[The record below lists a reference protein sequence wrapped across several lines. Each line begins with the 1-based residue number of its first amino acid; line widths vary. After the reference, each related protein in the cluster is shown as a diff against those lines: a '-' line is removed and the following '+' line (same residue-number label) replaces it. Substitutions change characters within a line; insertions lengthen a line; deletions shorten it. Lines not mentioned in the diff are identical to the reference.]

1 MSKFSQPHK
10 SSHAVRRWHTVLE
23 FCHHPRTAQALRVCP
38 VRVDSLG
45 GKLMI
50 KKSASEEVGK
60 ATATTEGTLDSRFAA
75 KLTKRLKKEAEAI
88 SETGK
93 ATKAGQRELDKA
105 FDMLDTALR
114 DHDARLLVT
123 ANAEL
128 RVTDN
133 AVASKRS

>member
-1 MSKFSQPHK
+1 
-10 SSHAVRRWHTVLE
+10 
-23 FCHHPRTAQALRVCP
+23 
-38 VRVDSLG
+38 
-45 GKLMI
+45 MI

-60 ATATTEGTLDSRFAA
+60 ATATTEGTLAALAMQINGFLLEGTLDSRFAA

-123 ANAEL
+123 SNAEL

>member
-1 MSKFSQPHK
+1 MS
-10 SSHAVRRWHTVLE
+10 
-23 FCHHPRTAQALRVCP
+23 
-38 VRVDSLG
+38 
-45 GKLMI
+45 

-60 ATATTEGTLDSRFAA
+60 ATATTEGTLAA
-75 KLTKRLKKEAEAI
+75 LAMQIKKEAEAI